1 MYSQARI
8 FLTNL
13 AGSGGISGSEASGSF
28 AGVVGGCISG
38 LGMGW
43 VRLSV
48 GGRGCDGKLR

>member
-8 FLTNL
+8 FSTNL